1 MKNKKLFPLFLS
13 PLLLMAVSML
23 SSCSSSKKTAS
34 TISASGKLPNIIFI
48 LADDLGYGDVGCYGQ
63 QLIQTPNIDRLARSG
78 MRFTDFYA
86 GSTVCAPSRAS
97 LMTGRHTGHVSVR
110 GNGEVPLPATDS
122 ILPQVLKQK
131 GYVNGMVGKW
141 GLGLKETSGVPERKG
156 WDFFAGHLHHVEGHY
171 QKPDSAWQ
179 MINGASTKI
188 KLPEGMY
195 ANEWF
200 NQSALQFIR
209 QNQNNPFFLYVSYT
223 LPHAELNV
231 PGWYLQQYLNAD
243 GSSKFAPEVAQPSGQ
258 HYGPQPYPKAAY
270 AAMVTQMDDYI
281 GNIMDLLKNLQ
292 LEENTLV
299 IFASDN
305 GTHVEGGRK
314 LKDVTDFF
322 KSSGPLK
329 GTKRDLY
336 EGGIRIPFI
345 ASWKGQVP
353 AGTTSAFTGA
363 FWDVLPT
370 FAELTGTKPPAGDGV
385 SFLQVLLG
393 KKESVKPEPLYWEF
407 YEGGFKQA
415 VRKHNWKAIRFYKGK
430 VPVRTELYDLSTD
443 IGEKNDLAAQHHE
456 IVKELEKIMEEERVP
471 SANPL
476 FQIK

>member
-1 MKNKKLFPLFLS
+1 MKNKKLSPLFLL
-13 PLLLMAVSML
+13 PLLLIIVSVW
-23 SSCSSSKKTAS
+23 SSCSLSKKTAS
-34 TISASGKLPNIIFI
+34 TVSASGKLPNIIFI

-97 LMTGRHTGHVSVR
+97 LMTGQHTGHVSVR
-110 GNGEVPLPATDS
+110 GNGEVPLPAADS

-131 GYVNGMVGKW
+131 GYRNGMVGKW

-200 NQSALQFIR
+200 NQSALDFIR
-209 QNQNNPFFLYVSYT
+209 QNQNDPFFLYVAYT

-231 PGWYLQQYLNAD
+231 PKQYLQPYVNTD
-243 GSSKFAPEVAQPSGQ
+243 GSSKFAPEVAQPLGQ

-299 IFASDN
+299 IFTSDN

-314 LKDVTDFF
+314 IKDVTDFF

-370 FAELTGTKPPAGDGV
+370 FAHLAGARAPAGDGA
-385 SFLQVLLG
+385 SFLPVVLG
-393 KKESVKPEPLYWEF
+393 KKETVRSGPLYWEF

-415 VRKHNWKAIRFYKGK
+415 VRKNNWKAIRFYKAK
-430 VPVRTELYDLSTD
+430 VPVRTELYDLSSD
-443 IGEKNDLAAQHHE
+443 SREKNDLATQHPE